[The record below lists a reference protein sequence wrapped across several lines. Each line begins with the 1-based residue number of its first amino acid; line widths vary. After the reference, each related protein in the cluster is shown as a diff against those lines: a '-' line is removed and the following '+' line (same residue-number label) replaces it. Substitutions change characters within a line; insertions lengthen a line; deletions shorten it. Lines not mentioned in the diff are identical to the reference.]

1 MAMDVKGLNELVKN
15 FENLRAI
22 DRNKIVANA
31 VKQGADI
38 LLQSQKMELSS
49 TNLFPDVVD
58 VTKAKARQGR
68 IAYKIGMQRGGK
80 AFSDPSHPDFNKYRA
95 NWFQYWG
102 FVTLKK
108 WDKSKRKHPNKK
120 YPTRATKLYHPPDL
134 WLDRAFDKDIDK
146 ANEAIENALLQAMR
160 NIK

>member
-1 MAMDVKGLNELVKN
+1 MAMDMKGLDNLVKN

-22 DRNKIVANA
+22 DRNKIVTAA

-38 LLQSQKMELSS
+38 MLQSQKMELSS
-49 TNLFPDVVD
+49 NNLFPEIVD
-58 VTKAKARQGR
+58 VTKAKAKKGR
-68 IAYKIGMQRGGK
+68 IAYKIGMQRGGS
-80 AFSDPSHPDFNKYRA
+80 AFSDSSHPDFDKYRA

-108 WDKSKRKHPNKK
+108 WDKSKRKHPNRK
-120 YPTRATKLYHPPDL
+120 YKSRVNTLYHPPYL
-134 WLDRAFDKDIDK
+134 WLDKAFDKDIDK
-146 ANEAIENALLQAMR
+146 ANEAIENALIQAMR